1 MEHILL
7 CGRRRS
13 GKSAMIRRLL
23 ENVRGPVFGYETITM
38 GTRPDGYHEIYLYPY
53 GVEHPERQESNHVAD
68 CNTRDRVIHTEV
80 FDTLGVACIRARKAG
95 ILVMDEIGFMESEA
109 EAFCH
114 AILEKLDGDL
124 PITEFLEL
132 EGLSEDA
139 FDADSD
145 TLGGWVIESLGGHFP
160 EAGET
165 FVHEN
170 LRITVLS
177 MDGRR
182 VDRVLVKRIRNEESE
197 SRK

>member
-38 GTRPDGYHEIYLYPY
+38 GTRSDGYHEIYLYPY

-109 EAFCH
+109 EAFCR

-124 PITEFLEL
+124 PILAAVREGMDTDFL
-132 EGLSEDA
+132 
-139 FDADSD
+139 
-145 TLGGWVIESLGGHFP
+145 
-160 EAGET
+160 
-165 FVHEN
+165 
-170 LRITVLS
+170 
-177 MDGRR
+177 RR
-182 VDRVLVKRIRNEESE
+182 VKLHPSAHTVMMQPERFEEIYKELLPVVLGWENQDLLL
-197 SRK
+197 